1 MSLRK
6 AVNGKCRDCIHDELA
21 AGTWLQQVAL
31 CPDDACPLY
40 GVRPKTKSRIPESV
54 LVYYGIKLTE
64 LKDIIFD
71 EGVDKDNPDSS
82 SQVVKLVTSQ
92 ACRYETVE
100 G

>member
-1 MSLRK
+1 MNLRK
-6 AVNGKCRDCIHDELA
+6 SINGKCKDCIYDDQA
-21 AGTWLQQVAL
+21 AGAWLQQVTL
-31 CPDDACPLY
+31 CNDDTCPLY

-64 LKDIIFD
+64 LKDIIFE

-92 ACRYETVE
+92 GSTV
-100 G
+100 